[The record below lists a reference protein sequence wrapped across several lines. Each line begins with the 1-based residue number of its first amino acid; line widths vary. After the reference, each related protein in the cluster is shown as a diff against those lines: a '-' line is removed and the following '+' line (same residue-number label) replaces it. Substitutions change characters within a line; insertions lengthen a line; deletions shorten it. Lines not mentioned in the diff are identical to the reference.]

1 MVLWLGVM
9 AMGAGA
15 AEWYEERVAEF
26 ERQLED
32 MKHEVARYDVKIP
45 RLPDFRREGDLER
58 VQAVMLTCMKPY
70 RCKVYAP
77 MVARF
82 VGRDLTADDY
92 YGWIVQSCL
101 EVLYGREI
109 APDEMAKYRRRFMQ
123 EYTGKEGEFGNRE
136 VLAVCVYQYAT
147 ILVPPLGEA
156 RTPAEAAVWERM
168 RRITD
173 SEALEVMSMY
183 WGEFG
188 QKKAG
193 QIRDAAAAIVK
204 RAGPATVA
212 PEANGKGS
220 AADSE
225 GDWTGF
231 AAERGR
237 KNPPGAQSTPQAG
250 GKPTASPGASPAA
263 GKASAAEAKA
273 AAQARVEKT
282 LVEMNARL
290 EAARARVEDMPIQP
304 LPQAAMRKIL
314 EGKDSGKLVGY
325 YQDRTYRDDFFRGEG
340 AGDFARMTAEQAYFE
355 QANLAMIGAVYDVDE
370 VRGSVQPLRNR
381 YIREFTGSDRTLT
394 EAELFAV
401 IERQIDMGV
410 DQIGADAGKKDAGEK
425 LPGLDTPKLYEIFME
440 TDAAVARARSEL
452 DPAKVKPLSTDAFY
466 REPSEEDFIFAEGLF
481 LRSEDRNEF
490 AMVNGAKKMLK
501 SKDPVGMQV
510 RACNRVFLEMY
521 VGEAADATELISQK
535 RRYFSTYYGGEGV
548 WSDLKLFALIQMQFE
563 RADALWRALPPQTRD
578 KFKLSSK
585 LNLIAAPVP
594 ERVQKLEAKL
604 DSVEV
609 ALASL
614 QPSPLKVP
622 ENLSDRDLLLVRT
635 AVAAYLNKDYRGR
648 IQYPLLEASQGP
660 GFDDALYFTV
670 SNLTIIRVLCG
681 LPTTVSYREA
691 RRRYAEQYLGNQ
703 LTTLDDVEVFVMI
716 RKQLDS
722 IHERVRNGTATSA
735 EVAIFQTL

>member
-1 MVLWLGVM
+1 MNGAALRWAMVLWLGVM
-9 AMGAGA
+9 GAGA
-15 AEWYEERVAEF
+15 AE
-26 ERQLED
+26 ED
-32 MKHEVARYDVKIP
+32 WA
-45 RLPDFRREGDLER
+45 
-58 VQAVMLTCMKPY
+58 
-70 RCKVYAP
+70 
-77 MVARF
+77 
-82 VGRDLTADDY
+82 
-92 YGWIVQSCL
+92 
-101 EVLYGREI
+101 
-109 APDEMAKYRRRFMQ
+109 
-123 EYTGKEGEFGNRE
+123 
-136 VLAVCVYQYAT
+136 
-147 ILVPPLGEA
+147 
-156 RTPAEAAVWERM
+156 
-168 RRITD
+168 
-173 SEALEVMSMY
+173 
-183 WGEFG
+183 
-188 QKKAG
+188 
-193 QIRDAAAAIVK
+193 
-204 RAGPATVA
+204 
-212 PEANGKGS
+212 
-220 AADSE
+220 
-225 GDWTGF
+225 GF
-231 AAERGR
+231 AAERGK

-273 AAQARVEKT
+273 AAKARVEKT

-290 EAARARVEDMPIQP
+290 EAARARVEDLPIQP
-304 LPQAAMRKIL
+304 VPQAAMRKIL

-340 AGDFARMTAEQAYFE
+340 AGDFASMTAEQAYFE

-401 IERQIDMGV
+401 IERQIDMGASQATENLA
-410 DQIGADAGKKDAGEK
+410 DQNGRKKSPAPDTTKLDAIARQA
-425 LPGLDTPKLYEIFME
+425 
-440 TDAAVARARSEL
+440 DAAVARARSEL
-452 DPAKVKPLSTDAFY
+452 DPAKVRPLPADAFF
-466 REPSEEDFIFAEGLF
+466 REPSEENFSVVEGLF
-481 LRSEDRNEF
+481 LD
-490 AMVNGAKKMLK
+490 GAARRDFFLNPALK
-501 SKDPVGMQV
+501 LVLDAKDPVNMELHV
-510 RACNRVFLEMY
+510 CLSSFMTLY
-521 VGEAADATELISQK
+521 FGEDWDEEKMSSWK
-535 RRYFSTYYGGEGV
+535 REYFRKYYGEGAV
-548 WSDLKLFALIQMQFE
+548 SNPKLFALIQMQFE

-609 ALASL
+609 ALASM

-660 GFDDALYFTV
+660 GFDDVLYFTV

-703 LTTLDDVEVFVMI
+703 LTTPGDVEIFVLI
-716 RKQLDS
+716 RKQLIS
-722 IHERVRNGTATSA
+722 IRERVRNGTATPA
-735 EVAIFQTL
+735 EAAIFEPL